1 MSSISLTAGDK
12 SNVFSNVM
20 LRFLAKVHRNNL
32 HNIPLKIQKFLLF
45 LITYI

>member
-20 LRFLAKVHRNNL
+20 LRFLSKVHRIL